1 MRAEVIAAIRA
12 AIKTG
17 NEAAPS
23 RADELMSGVFAPV
36 QESA

>member
-1 MRAEVIAAIRA
+1 MRAEVTPRFAA

-23 RADELMSGVFAPV
+23 RADELMSGVYAPV